1 MRISQF
7 GSVTNFLIGKR
18 EYRERFIRHS
28 LKFLKPKD
36 APLYSIINKPE
47 SNSYAKFSGSP
58 QPKRFNELK
67 SKMDITKDSI
77 TPMAGIFNRL
87 GRQQTFGDAFQEIQY
102 Q

>member
-1 MRISQF
+1 
-7 GSVTNFLIGKR
+7 
-18 EYRERFIRHS
+18 
-28 LKFLKPKD
+28 
-36 APLYSIINKPE
+36 LYSIINKPE

-102 Q
+102 

>member
-1 MRISQF
+1 M
-7 GSVTNFLIGKR
+7 
-18 EYRERFIRHS
+18 
-28 LKFLKPKD
+28 
-36 APLYSIINKPE
+36 YSIINKPE

-102 Q
+102 